1 MSSKVFPSANG
12 RFDARLA
19 LRARPVVAPPHGET
33 ASPVKEGQVPA
44 DVVDKIRTARNERAA
59 LEEARMQSQL
69 KALQERYLAQRS
81 GLISADLDRKL
92 KDYSIA
98 HRLTEPARNDL
109 AERSR
114 SRAATMAYARELVVD
129 LGAMT
134 RLWDDTCR
142 QFESIVAPPL
152 SGEGEVIEAA
162 GQQPIAQATVQ
173 TFFPPWH
180 GSWDQGF
187 WSSTTD
193 PGSTAWTSQS
203 YWEPGARVGSHLGF
217 NRRPSDNDD
226 GASIAHT
233 SGMLVQ
239 FTMPWTAGLEVYVQ
253 LTRAFGKHFIDTD
266 DEAGWSFC
274 NVQVKESAVAEVY
287 WDWNDWTADSHVE
300 RVLAQSGTFSS
311 EKWVDKIPI
320 AAGQS
325 RGAFL
330 HDPNIVFPAGQTIV
344 VYAGTQEHVY
354 AWVDDVSVRASANAT
369 WYVNA
374 ITVYVR

>member
-1 MSSKVFPSANG
+1 MSSTIIPNANG
-12 RFDARLA
+12 RFDASVNMGA
-19 LRARPVVAPPHGET
+19 RAVAAPARDDT
-33 ASPVKEGQVPA
+33 ANPVKETDLPV
-44 DVVDKIRTARNERAA
+44 DVIERIRTARTERAA

-69 KALQERYLAQRS
+69 KALQERYRAERIR
-81 GLISADLDRKL
+81 LISADVDRKL
-92 KDYSIA
+92 EDHSIA
-98 HRLTEPARNDL
+98 HRLSEPARNDL

-114 SRAATMAYARELVVD
+114 SRAATMAYARELGVD

-134 RLWDDTCR
+134 RQWEDTCR
-142 QFESIVAPPL
+142 QFESIVTPPL
-152 SGEGEVIEAA
+152 SGEGKVIEPA
-162 GQQPIAQATVQ
+162 GRQPIAQAMSQ
-173 TFFPPWH
+173 SFYPPWH

-193 PGSTAWTSQS
+193 PGSTTWTSQS

-226 GASIAHT
+226 SASIAHS

-239 FTMPWTAGLEVYVQ
+239 FTMPSTARLEVAIG
-253 LTRAFGKHFIDTD
+253 LTRAFGQHFIDTD

-311 EKWVDKIPI
+311 EKWVDRIPVP
-320 AAGQS
+320 A
-325 RGAFL
+325 GAFRNAFL
-330 HDPNIVFPAGQTIV
+330 YDPNIVFPAGHTVV

-354 AWVDDVSVRASANAT
+354 AWVDDVSVRASANAA
-369 WYVNA
+369 WYVGW
-374 ITVYVR
+374 ITLYVR